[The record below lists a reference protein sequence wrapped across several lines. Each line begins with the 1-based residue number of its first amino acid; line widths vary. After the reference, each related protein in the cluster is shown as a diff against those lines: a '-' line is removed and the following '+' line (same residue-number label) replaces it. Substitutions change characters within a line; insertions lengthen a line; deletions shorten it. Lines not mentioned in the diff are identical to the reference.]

1 MNWLERWL
9 RIEKHLTDL
18 HLLLQD
24 IQYTPAQLSSVR
36 YRHSEH
42 SHSGPD
48 YCPLLILC
56 KEKPAV
62 FVLLC
67 SSYHYFDSVQGK
79 IYTVSTTK

>member
-1 MNWLERWL
+1 MNWWERWL
-9 RIEKHLTDL
+9 TIEKYLTDL

-24 IQYTPAQLSSVR
+24 TQYIPARFPSAR
-36 YRHSEH
+36 YGHSEQ
-42 SHSGPD
+42 SRSGPD

-67 SSYHYFDSVQGK
+67 SSCHYFDSVQGK
-79 IYTVSTTK
+79 IYTGNISK